1 MKLSFHGNRLAL
13 AAAALIAAGAAIGVA
28 IGAGPA
34 VAAPQIDLASHQAIY
49 KLSMASV
56 RNGSPVVGVA
66 GRMQLAFTDA
76 CDGWT
81 VEQKFQLH
89 FSYAEGEDMEMQTN
103 YATWE
108 SKDGKRFR
116 FNTRKMTNGKAEE
129 DLSGDATLNGAAGG
143 MVRYKAPKE
152 AELPLPAGTI
162 FPTAHTV
169 LLIQQARAGEHFFAR
184 PLFDG
189 SDAEGSTVVTA
200 VIGRAGPVEAAKD
213 QPAELRRDQAWP
225 VHLAF
230 YGSDP
235 AAAEPEYENVQ
246 KQLDNGVVQSM
257 VIDYGTFK
265 VNAVLESIKV
275 IPKNPC

>member
-1 MKLSFHGNRLAL
+1 MKLSVHGCAS
-13 AAAALIAAGAAIGVA
+13 AAAVLLA

-34 VAAPQIDLASHQAIY
+34 AAAPQVDLASHQAVY
-49 KLSMASV
+49 KLSMASA

-116 FNTRKMTNGKAEE
+116 FNTRKTTNGKPDE

-143 MVRYKAPKE
+143 TVRYKAPKP

-169 LLIQQARAGEHFFAR
+169 LLVQQARAGEHFFAR

-200 VIGRAGPVEAAKD
+200 VIGRAMPVEAAKD
-213 QPAELRRDQAWP
+213 QPAELRRETGWP
-225 VHLAF
+225 IHLAF

-235 AAAEPEYENVQ
+235 AAAEPEYENLQ
-246 KQLDNGVVQSM
+246 TQLDNGVVQSM
-257 VIDYGTFK
+257 IIDYGTFK
-265 VNAVLESIKV
+265 VKAVLESLKV
-275 IPKNPC
+275 LPKNPC

>member
-1 MKLSFHGNRLAL
+1 MKLTSHRRRLAV
-13 AAAALIAAGAAIGVA
+13 AAAALLAAGAG

-34 VAAPQIDLASHQAIY
+34 AAAPQVDLASHQAIY
-49 KLSMASV
+49 KLSMASA
-56 RNGSPVVGVA
+56 RNGSPVVGVV
-66 GRMQLAFTDA
+66 GRMQLAFNDA

-81 VEQKFQLH
+81 VEQKFQLQ
-89 FSYAEGEDMEMQTN
+89 FTYAEGEDMEMQTN

-116 FNTRKMTNGKAEE
+116 FNTRKMTNGKADE
-129 DLSGDATLNGAAGG
+129 DLSGDARLDGAAGG
-143 MVRYKAPKE
+143 SVRYKAPKE
-152 AELPLPAGTI
+152 TEMKLPAGTI
-162 FPTAHTV
+162 FPTAHT
-169 LLIQQARAGEHFFAR
+169 LLLVQQARAGEHFFAR

-200 VIGRAGPVEAAKD
+200 VIGRAAPVAPAKD
-213 QPAELRRDQAWP
+213 QPAELKRDQGWP

-246 KQLDNGVVQSM
+246 TQLDNGVVQSM

-265 VNAVLESIKV
+265 VNAVLESLKV